1 MEQQKKR
8 SRQIKPIDIV
18 SVIMLLVIAT
28 ILAVLIYSYFHPKT
42 QNVFDRLYYE
52 VRAVKHGHDSVLISG
67 TKFAY
72 ADYDF
77 GTFQNIQIPELDMCV
92 DIKGDTLN
100 ILFFNTGPNGEWNTS
115 YCIQYKYHLKEKKLY
130 GERPLDYLDDYFLND
145 YFTWCSNAGE
155 SNPYSQE
162 DLGEYEFTLQETVH
176 YD

>member
-1 MEQQKKR
+1 MMEQQKKR

-52 VRAVKHGHDSVLISG
+52 VRAVKHGRDSVLISG
-67 TKFAY
+67 TKSAY

-77 GTFQNIQIPELDMCV
+77 GTFDHIAIPVLNTSLYIE
-92 DIKGDTLN
+92 GDTLY
-100 ILFFNTGPNGEWNTS
+100 ILFSNHEPDADWR
-115 YCIQYKYHLKEKKLY
+115 YVLYKYHLKEKRLY
-130 GERPLDYLDDYFLND
+130 GERSLEFLIDNFLND

-162 DLGEYEFTLQETVH
+162 DLGEYEFELQENVY